1 MTMNETVEQRLESI
15 LTPGLPAEL
24 RAGIDRRVTAAVAEA
39 APDVS
44 PRPTIGL
51 RRILAVGIAAVLIVG
66 AVGAGY
72 DAFQR
77 IIGSSGWRTAWDRAE
92 FIGQPATANGH
103 EVILQRAYADAAQVV
118 VGVSIPTMPDAMNFS
133 GLSVTDEFGQEYLP
147 TGGTG
152 TNEVDGSVLVYAF
165 LPTESIPAGERQFD
179 VTMRANGM
187 SDAWQFSFPL
197 MVQPAATVPL
207 DLSSTASDITF
218 HLGDVTISPTVI
230 RMQVAVDEPSTRLDQ
245 SWAPAMISLRHD
257 GAEIPL
263 NGSPPE
269 LISTSGVDDPSGH
282 WELIVAELV
291 GGEGDGEQVRVKGPW
306 TFTFDVP

>member
-1 MTMNETVEQRLESI
+1 MTMSETVEQRLETL
-15 LTPGLPAEL
+15 LTPRLPVEL
-24 RAGIDRRVTAAVAEA
+24 RAGIDRRVAAAVADA
-39 APDVS
+39 ALDIS
-44 PRPTIGL
+44 PRPTIRL

-77 IIGSSGWRTAWDRAE
+77 IIGSSGWRTAWERAE
-92 FIGQPATANGH
+92 FIGQSAAANGH
-103 EVILQRAYADAAQVV
+103 EVILQRAYADAGQVV

-133 GLSVTDEFGQEYLP
+133 GLSVTDEFGQEYWP

-165 LPTESIPAGERQFD
+165 LPTEAITAGERQFD
-179 VTMRANGM
+179 VTMQANGM
-187 SDAWQFSFPL
+187 SEAWQFSFPL
-197 MVQPAATVPL
+197 TVHPAVTVPL

-218 HLGDVTISPTVI
+218 HLGDVIVSPTVI
-230 RMQVAVDEPSTRLDQ
+230 RMQVAVDEPSTRTDQ
-245 SWAPAMISLRHD
+245 SWAPAMVSLRHD

-269 LISTSGVDDPSGH
+269 MISTRGVDDPSGH
-282 WELIVAELV
+282 WEFVVTELV
-291 GGEGDGEQVRVKGPW
+291 GGEIDGEQVRMQGPW